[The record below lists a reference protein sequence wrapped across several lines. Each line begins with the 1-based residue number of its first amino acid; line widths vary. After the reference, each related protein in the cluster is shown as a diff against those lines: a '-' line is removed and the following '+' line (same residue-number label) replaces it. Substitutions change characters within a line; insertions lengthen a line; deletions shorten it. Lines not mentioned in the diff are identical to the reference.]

1 MVGLR
6 MSRSLLLAGD
16 MIKSYRDLIVW
27 QKSMALV
34 VEIYRLTRKLPTRE
48 QFGIVSQL
56 QRAAISIPA
65 NVAEGHSRG
74 SRGDYRRH
82 VSVARGSLAE
92 METHLELTWRLGLLP
107 QGGCAPAESLANE
120 VGRMLS
126 TLLYR
131 LKQPSASARRIPG
144 SLAP

>member
-1 MVGLR
+1 
-6 MSRSLLLAGD
+6 

-27 QKSMALV
+27 QKSMALT
-34 VEIYRLTRKLPTRE
+34 VEIYRLTRKLPVRE
-48 QFGIVSQL
+48 QFGLVSQL
-56 QRAAISIPA
+56 QRAAVSIPA
-65 NVAEGHSRG
+65 NIAEGHSRG

-92 METHLELTWRLGLLP
+92 LETHLELTRLLGL
-107 QGGCAPAESLANE
+107 APEGATASAETLATE

-126 TLLYR
+126 ALLHR
-131 LKQPSASARRIPG
+131 LKQPSRPDRRVPS

>member
-34 VEIYRLTRKLPTRE
+34 VETYRLTRKLPARE

-92 METHLELTWRLGLLP
+92 METHFELTWRLALLP
-107 QGGCAPAESLANE
+107 QGGCATAESLANE

-131 LKQPSASARRIPG
+131 LKQPSASARRIPS